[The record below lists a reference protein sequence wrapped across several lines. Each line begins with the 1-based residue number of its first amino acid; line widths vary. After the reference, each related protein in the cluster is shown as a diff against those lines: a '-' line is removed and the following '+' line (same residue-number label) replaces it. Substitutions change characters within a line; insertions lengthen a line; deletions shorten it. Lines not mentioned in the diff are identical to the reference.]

1 MPRCSETFILGL
13 GVMTVALMVV
23 TDIEAELR
31 IGVIRRYFT
40 PLFINIP
47 VLGPVRVFSI
57 ALEFSNTLLSR

>member
-1 MPRCSETFILGL
+1 MPRCSEIFILGL

-23 TDIEAELR
+23 TDIEVELR
-31 IGVIRRYFT
+31 IGVIRQYFT

-47 VLGPVRVFSI
+47 VLGPVSVFSI